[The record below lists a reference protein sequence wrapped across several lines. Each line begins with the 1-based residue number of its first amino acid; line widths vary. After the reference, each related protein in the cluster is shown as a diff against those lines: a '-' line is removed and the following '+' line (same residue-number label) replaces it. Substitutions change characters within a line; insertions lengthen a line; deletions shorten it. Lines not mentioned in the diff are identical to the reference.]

1 MSENS
6 AKKFVVALPFL
17 MIAFSNN
24 GFFIAMAFDICF

>member
-17 MIAFSNN
+17 MTVFSNN
-24 GFFIAMAFDICF
+24 DFFIAMAFDICS

>member
-24 GFFIAMAFDICF
+24 GFFYSDGV

>member
-17 MIAFSNN
+17 MIAFSKN
-24 GFFIAMAFDICF
+24 GFFIAMAFYVCF